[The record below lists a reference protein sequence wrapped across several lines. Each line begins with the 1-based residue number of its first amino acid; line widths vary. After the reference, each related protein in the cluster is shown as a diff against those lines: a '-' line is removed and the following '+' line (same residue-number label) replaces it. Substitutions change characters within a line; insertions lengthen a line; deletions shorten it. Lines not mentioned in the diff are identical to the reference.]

1 MKPAFVTTLD
11 DSYFEGFLY
20 TFASILKNTPNFNHD
35 LVILEWGMLSLANKN
50 IIKKLYSN
58 VHFKKVNI
66 ELYKNHKFSKKHR
79 IWNYNCNYRFDIFTL
94 NYDFVVYFDCDMLFE
109 LPATELLMYDV
120 DFGACQMPKYKK
132 YEQVAGSK
140 VFNAGLMLIG
150 KKYLNENTKRE
161 LIQIA
166 NERPSKRT
174 NWTGNQPILNK
185 YFLNKT
191 VWLPN
196 KYNLISEDISIKSFT
211 EKQNYHF
218 VGNAKPWNPDPSK
231 RYEKYILNCISINND
246 RNIVFNRMVF
256 KTIEDRYKQLRS
268 FISKILF

>member
-20 TFASILKNTPNFNHD
+20 TFGSILKNTPNFNYD
-35 LVILEWGMLSLANKN
+35 LVILEWDELSLTNKD
-50 IIKKLYSN
+50 IIKKIYSN
-58 VHFKKVNI
+58 VYFKKVDI
-66 ELYKNHKFSKKHR
+66 ESYKNHKFSKKHR
-79 IWNYNCNYRFDIFTL
+79 TWNYNCNYRFDIFTL
-94 NYDFVVYFDCDMLFE
+94 NYDFVVYFDCDILFE

-132 YEQVAGSK
+132 YEQVKGSK

-161 LIQIA
+161 LIKIA
-166 NERPSKRT
+166 NEPPSKNT
-174 NWTGNQPILNK
+174 NWSGNQPILNK
-185 YFLNKT
+185 YFLDKI

-196 KYNLISEDISIKSFT
+196 KYNLISEDISIKSFS

-218 VGNAKPWNPDPSK
+218 VGKAKPWNSDPSK
-231 RYEKYILNCISINND
+231 RYEKYILSCVSINN
-246 RNIVFNRMVF
+246 NQNVVFNRMVF
-256 KTIEDRYKQLRS
+256 KNIEEKYEQVRE
-268 FISKILF
+268 FIAKILF